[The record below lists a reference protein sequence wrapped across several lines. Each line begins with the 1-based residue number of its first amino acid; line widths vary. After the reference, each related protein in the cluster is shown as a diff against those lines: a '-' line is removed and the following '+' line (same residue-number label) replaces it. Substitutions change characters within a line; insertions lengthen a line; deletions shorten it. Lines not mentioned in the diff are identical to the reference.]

1 MGKTETI
8 KERAIYVY
16 LPSVKLVERWKE
28 AAKKQG
34 TSVSKFVI
42 EHVENSL
49 RQEEE
54 EPGYKS
60 RGELWKEIKRLRE
73 ELKETARQK
82 RLLDLVV
89 DKLEKEVR
97 RYRAQPFLQANFEG
111 VRSFQKELIDALRE
125 GGVISSKEL
134 LSKLN
139 IDPFE
144 HEAVKAIN
152 KQLEILQAYGLVE
165 PSPRG
170 WRWVK

>member
-16 LPSVKLVERWKE
+16 LPSVRLVERWKE

-34 TSVSKFVI
+34 TSVSKFVV

-49 RQEEE
+49 RQE

-73 ELKETARQK
+73 ELKETARKK
-82 RLLDLVV
+82 RLLEHVV
-89 DKLEKEVR
+89 EKLEREVR
-97 RYRAQPFLQANFEG
+97 RYRAQPFLQPDFEG
-111 VRSFQKELIDALRE
+111 VRRFQKELIEALKE
-125 GGVISSKEL
+125 GRVISSEEL
-134 LSKLN
+134 LSRLD
-139 IDPFE
+139 IDPLE
-144 HEAVKAIN
+144 HEAVKAIY

>member
-1 MGKTETI
+1 MSKTETI

-49 RQEEE
+49 RQEE

-97 RYRAQPFLQANFEG
+97 RYRAQPFLQTDFEG
-111 VRSFQKELIDALRE
+111 VRSFQKELIEALRE

-134 LSKLN
+134 LSKLD

>member
-16 LPSVKLVERWKE
+16 LPSVRLVERWKE

-34 TSVSKFVI
+34 TSVSKFVV

-49 RQEEE
+49 RQE

-73 ELKETARQK
+73 ELKETARKK
-82 RLLDLVV
+82 RLLEHVV
-89 DKLEKEVR
+89 EKLEREVR
-97 RYRAQPFLQANFEG
+97 RHRAQPFLQPDFEG
-111 VRSFQKELIDALRE
+111 VRRFQKELIETLKE
-125 GGVISSKEL
+125 GGVISSEEL
-134 LSKLN
+134 LSRLD
-139 IDPFE
+139 IDPLE
-144 HEAVKAIN
+144 HEAVKAIY

>member
-16 LPSVKLVERWKE
+16 LPSVKLAKRWKE
-28 AAKKQG
+28 TARKQG
-34 TSVSKFVI
+34 TSLSKFVV

-49 RQEEE
+49 RQEE

-60 RGELWKEIKRLRE
+60 RGELWKEIRRLRE
-73 ELKETARQK
+73 ELKETAREK
-82 RLLDLVV
+82 KLLEHVAE
-89 DKLEKEVR
+89 KLEKEIR
-97 RYRAQPFLQANFEG
+97 RYRAQPFLQPDFEG
-111 VRSFQKELIDALRE
+111 VRRFQKELIEALKE
-125 GGVISSKEL
+125 GRVISSEEL
-134 LSKLN
+134 LSKLD
-139 IDPFE
+139 IDPLE
-144 HEAVKAIN
+144 HEAVKAIY

>member
-1 MGKTETI
+1 MGKTENI

-16 LPSVKLVERWKE
+16 LPSVRLVENWKE
-28 AAKKQG
+28 AAKRRG
-34 TSVSKFVI
+34 TSVSKFVA

-49 RQEEE
+49 RQGDES
-54 EPGYKS
+54 GYKS

-97 RYRAQPFLQANFEG
+97 RYRAQPFLQTDFEG
-111 VRSFQKELIDALRE
+111 VRSFQKELIEALRK

-134 LSKLN
+134 LSKLD

-165 PSPRG
+165 SSPRG

>member
-16 LPSVKLVERWKE
+16 LPSVELVKRWKH
-28 AAKKQG
+28 AAQKQG

-49 RQEEE
+49 RQEE

-97 RYRAQPFLQANFEG
+97 RYRAQPFLQPDFEG
-111 VRSFQKELIDALRE
+111 VRSFQKELIKALRE

-134 LSKLN
+134 LSKLD

>member
-16 LPSVKLVERWKE
+16 LPSVELAKRWKE
-28 AAKKQG
+28 AAQKQR

-54 EPGYKS
+54 PGYKS
-60 RGELWKEIKRLRE
+60 RGELWKEIQRLRE
-73 ELKETARQK
+73 ELKETAREK
-82 RLLDLVV
+82 RLLEHVV
-89 DKLEKEVR
+89 KKLEKEVR
-97 RYRAQPFLQANFEG
+97 RYRAQPFLQPDFEG
-111 VRSFQKELIDALRE
+111 VRRFQRELIEALKE
-125 GGVISSKEL
+125 GGVISSEEL
-134 LSKLN
+134 LSKLD
-139 IDPFE
+139 IDPLE
-144 HEAVKAIN
+144 HEAVKAVY